1 MKKKAELNAK
11 KRNQHSKNERALED
25 FIIYETLVRRR
36 QT

>member
-1 MKKKAELNAK
+1 MRRKAELDAK
-11 KRNQHSKNERALED
+11 KRNQDSKNELALED